1 MRITSEMKKF
11 VHRNDV
17 GDFEIP
23 ERVEKAGKRYY
34 VTPDGNSYP
43 SITSILAQQ
52 ENLGL
57 EAWKAKVGEKEA
69 KRISQESAR
78 IGTAVHQM
86 AEFYL
91 SNYAVRLDKEEKK
104 IMDTFNRLRF
114 LLGNINNIVG
124 LEVPLFSD
132 LLRVAGTCDCI
143 ADYNNRLSIIDFKTS
158 RKPKKEEW
166 IDDYF
171 MQTFAY
177 KLMFEEMTG
186 VEIQQIVIL
195 VACTESF
202 DVQVFKKPAK
212 DADEW
217 LEKLVKIMKDNPHV
231 TGMMHQPF

>member
-1 MRITSEMKKF
+1 MKKF
-11 VHRNDV
+11 IHRDDV
-17 GDFEIP
+17 GDFEVP
-23 ERVEKAGKRYY
+23 EIKIIDGKRFY

-43 SITSILAQQ
+43 SITTVLSLQDKPGIDKWR
-52 ENLGL
+52 E
-57 EAWKAKVGEKEA
+57 KVGEKEA
-69 KRISQESAR
+69 KRISQDSMR

-91 SNYAVRLDKEEKK
+91 SNYIIKLKDEDKK
-104 IMDTFNRLRF
+104 IVDTFNRLRF

-124 LEVPLFSD
+124 NEIALYSD
-132 LLRVAGTCDCI
+132 LLRVAGTADCI
-143 ADYNNRLSIIDFKTS
+143 AEYNGVPSVIDFKTS

-166 IDDYF
+166 IDDYY

-186 VEIQQIVIL
+186 IEIQQIVIL
-195 VACTESF
+195 VACVESF

-217 LEKLVKIMKDNPHV
+217 LEKLVKIMKANPHV

>member
-1 MRITSEMKKF
+1 MKKF
-11 VHRNDV
+11 IHRDDV
-17 GDFEIP
+17 GDFEVP
-23 ERVEKAGKRYY
+23 ERVEKDGRRYY
-34 VTPDGNSYP
+34 VTPDGNHYP

-57 EAWKAKVGEKEA
+57 EVWKAKVGEKEA
-69 KRISQESAR
+69 KRISQESTR

-91 SNYAVRLDKEEKK
+91 SNYIIKLKDEDKK
-104 IMDTFNRLRF
+104 IVDTFNRLRF

-124 LEVPLFSD
+124 LEITLFSD

-143 ADYNNRLSIIDFKTS
+143 ANYNGQLSIIDFKTS

-166 IDDYF
+166 IDDYY

-177 KLMFEEMTG
+177 KMMFEEMTG
-186 VEIQQIVIL
+186 IEIQQIVIL
-195 VACTESF
+195 VACVESF

-212 DADEW
+212 DADIW
-217 LEKLVKIMKDNPHV
+217 LEKLVNIMKTNTHI
-231 TGMMHQPF
+231 TGMLHQPIF

>member
-1 MRITSEMKKF
+1 MKKF
-11 VHRNDV
+11 IHRDDV

-23 ERVEKAGKRYY
+23 DRVEKDGKRYY
-34 VTPDGNSYP
+34 LTPDGNYYP
-43 SITSILAQQ
+43 SITSILSQQ

-57 EAWKAKVGEKEA
+57 EAWKERVGEKEA
-69 KRISQESAR
+69 KRISKESAR
-78 IGTAVHQM
+78 IGTAVHQL
-86 AEFYL
+86 AEYYL
-91 SNYAVRLDKEEKK
+91 SNIQVKLDKEEK
-104 IMDTFNRLRF
+104 IIIDTFNRLRF

-124 LEVPLFSD
+124 LEIPLFSD

-143 ADYNNRLSIIDFKTS
+143 AEYNGKLSIIDFKTS
-158 RKPKKEEW
+158 RKPKKEDW
-166 IDDYF
+166 IDDYY

-217 LEKLVKIMKDNPHV
+217 LEKLVGIMKDNPHI
-231 TGMMHQPF
+231 TSTMHQSQ

>member
-1 MRITSEMKKF
+1 MKKF
-11 VHRNDV
+11 IHRDDV

-23 ERVEKAGKRYY
+23 ERVEKNGNRYY
-34 VTPDGNSYP
+34 VTPDGNHYP
-43 SITSILAQQ
+43 SITSVLAQQ

-57 EAWKAKVGEKEA
+57 EAWKVKVGKAEA
-69 KRISQESAR
+69 KRISQESAH
-78 IGTAVHQM
+78 IGTSVHQM

-91 SNYAVRLDKEEKK
+91 SNYIIKLKDEDKK
-104 IMDTFNRLRF
+104 IVDTFNRLRF

-124 LEVPLFSD
+124 LEIPLFSD
-132 LLRVAGTCDCI
+132 LLRIAGTTDCI
-143 ADYNNRLSIIDFKTS
+143 AEYNGKLSVIDFKTS
-158 RKPKKEEW
+158 RRPKKEEW
-166 IDDYF
+166 IDDYY

-186 VEIQQIVIL
+186 IEIKQIVIL
-195 VACTESF
+195 VACVDSF

>member
-1 MRITSEMKKF
+1 MKKF
-11 VHRNDV
+11 IHRDDV

-23 ERVEKAGKRYY
+23 KRVEKDGNRYY
-34 VTPDGNSYP
+34 VTPDGNYYP
-43 SITSILAQQ
+43 SITSILALQ
-52 ENLGL
+52 ENLGI

-69 KRISQESAR
+69 KRISKESMR

-91 SNYAVRLDKEEKK
+91 SNYVIKLKDEDKK
-104 IMDTFNRLRF
+104 IVDTFNRLRF

-124 LEVPLFSD
+124 VEIPLFSD
-132 LLRVAGTCDCI
+132 LLRVAGTTDCI
-143 ADYNNRLSIIDFKTS
+143 AEYNGELSVIDFKTS
-158 RKPKKEEW
+158 RRPKKEEW
-166 IDDYF
+166 IDDYY

-186 VEIQQIVIL
+186 IEIKQIVIL
-195 VACTESF
+195 VACVESF

-217 LEKLVKIMKDNPHV
+217 VEKLVKIMKDNPHV
-231 TGMMHQPF
+231 TGMMHQPI

>member
-1 MRITSEMKKF
+1 MKTF
-11 VHRNDV
+11 NHRNDI

-23 ERVEKAGKRYY
+23 DRVEKDGKRYY
-34 VTPDGNSYP
+34 LTPDGNYYP
-43 SITSILAQQ
+43 SITSILSQQ

-57 EAWKAKVGEKEA
+57 EAWKERVGEKEA
-69 KRISQESAR
+69 KRISKESAR
-78 IGTAVHQM
+78 IGTAVHQL

-91 SNYAVRLDKEEKK
+91 SNVQVKLDKEEK
-104 IMDTFNRLRF
+104 IIIDTFNRLRF

-124 LEVPLFSD
+124 LEIPLFSD
-132 LLRVAGTCDCI
+132 LIRVAGTCDCI
-143 ADYNNRLSIIDFKTS
+143 AEYNGKLSIIDFKTS

-166 IDDYF
+166 IDDYY

-186 VEIQQIVIL
+186 IEIQQVVIL
-195 VACTESF
+195 IASVESF

-217 LEKLVKIMKDNPHV
+217 LEKLVGIMKDNPHI
-231 TGMMHQPF
+231 TSTMHQSQ

>member
-1 MRITSEMKKF
+1 MKKF
-11 VHRNDV
+11 IHRDDV

-23 ERVEKAGKRYY
+23 EIKVIDGKRHY

-43 SITSILAQQ
+43 SITTILSQQ
-52 ENLGL
+52 ENLGI

-69 KRISQESAR
+69 KRISQESMR

-91 SNYAVRLDKEEKK
+91 SNYIIKLKDEEKK
-104 IMDTFNRLRF
+104 IVDTFNRLRF

-124 LEVPLFSD
+124 VEIPLFSD
-132 LLRVAGTCDCI
+132 LLRVAGTTDCI
-143 ADYNNRLSIIDFKTS
+143 AEYNGKLSVIDFKTS
-158 RKPKKEEW
+158 RRPKKEEW
-166 IDDYF
+166 IDDYY

-186 VEIQQIVIL
+186 IEIQQIVIL
-195 VACTESF
+195 VACVESF

-217 LEKLVKIMKDNPHV
+217 LEKLVKIMKDNPHI

>member
-1 MRITSEMKKF
+1 MKKF
-11 VHRNDV
+11 VHRDDI

-23 ERVEKAGKRYY
+23 EIKVIDGKRFY

-43 SITSILAQQ
+43 SITTVLAQQ
-52 ENLGL
+52 ENLGI
-57 EAWKAKVGEKEA
+57 EAWKSKVGEKEA
-69 KRISQESAR
+69 KRISKESMR

-91 SNYAVRLDKEEKK
+91 SNYIIKLKDEDKK
-104 IMDTFNRLRF
+104 IVDTFNRLRF

-124 LEVPLFSD
+124 VEIPLFSD
-132 LLRVAGTCDCI
+132 LLRVAGTTDCI
-143 ADYNNRLSIIDFKTS
+143 AEYNGELSVIDFKTS

-166 IDDYF
+166 IDDYY

-186 VEIQQIVIL
+186 IEIKQIVIL
-195 VACTESF
+195 VACVDSF

>member
-1 MRITSEMKKF
+1 MKKF
-11 VHRNDV
+11 IHRDDI
-17 GDFEIP
+17 GDFECP
-23 ERVEKAGKRYY
+23 EIKIIDGKRFY
-34 VTPDGNSYP
+34 VTPDGNAYP
-43 SITSILAQQ
+43 SITTVLSLQDKP
-52 ENLGL
+52 GL
-57 EAWKAKVGEKEA
+57 KKWKEDVGEKEA
-69 KRISQESAR
+69 KRISQESMR

-91 SNYAVRLDKEEKK
+91 SNYVIKLKDEDKK
-104 IMDTFNRLRF
+104 IVDTFNRLRF

-124 LEVPLFSD
+124 VEIPLFSD
-132 LLRVAGTCDCI
+132 LLRVAGTTDCI
-143 ADYNNRLSIIDFKTS
+143 AEYNGVLSVIDFKTS

-166 IDDYF
+166 IDDYY

-186 VEIQQIVIL
+186 IEIQQIVIL
-195 VACTESF
+195 VACVESF

-217 LEKLVKIMKDNPHV
+217 LEKLVKIMKANPHV

>member
-1 MRITSEMKKF
+1 MKKF
-11 VHRNDV
+11 IHRHDV

-23 ERVEKAGKRYY
+23 ERVEKNGKRYY

-78 IGTAVHQM
+78 IGTAVHQL

-91 SNYAVRLDKEEKK
+91 SNVHVKLDKEEKK
-104 IMDTFNRLRF
+104 IVDTFNRLRF

-186 VEIQQIVIL
+186 IEIQQIVIL

-217 LEKLVKIMKDNPHV
+217 LEKLIKIMKTNPHI
-231 TGMMHQPF
+231 TGMMHQSI

>member
-1 MRITSEMKKF
+1 MKKF
-11 VHRNDV
+11 VHRDDV
-17 GDFEIP
+17 GDFEVP
-23 ERVEKAGKRYY
+23 EIKIIDGKRFY

-43 SITSILAQQ
+43 SITTILSLQ
-52 ENLGL
+52 EKPGIDK
-57 EAWKAKVGEKEA
+57 WKLQVGEKEA

-91 SNYAVRLDKEEKK
+91 SNYIIKLKDEDKK
-104 IMDTFNRLRF
+104 IVDTFNRLRF

-143 ADYNNRLSIIDFKTS
+143 AEYNGKLSIIDFKTS
-158 RKPKKEEW
+158 RKPKKEDW
-166 IDDYF
+166 IDDYY

-186 VEIQQIVIL
+186 IEIQQIVIL
-195 VACTESF
+195 VACVESF

-217 LEKLVKIMKDNPHV
+217 LEKLVKIMKDNPHI

>member
-1 MRITSEMKKF
+1 MKKF
-11 VHRNDV
+11 IHRDDV

-23 ERVEKAGKRYY
+23 ERVEKNGNRYY
-34 VTPDGNSYP
+34 VTPDGNHYP
-43 SITSILAQQ
+43 SITSVLAQQ

-57 EAWKAKVGEKEA
+57 EAWKARVGEAEA
-69 KRISQESAR
+69 KRISQESAH
-78 IGTAVHQM
+78 IGTSVHQM

-91 SNYAVRLDKEEKK
+91 SNYIIKLKDEDKK
-104 IMDTFNRLRF
+104 IVDTFNRLRF

-124 LEVPLFSD
+124 LEIPLFSD

-143 ADYNNRLSIIDFKTS
+143 AEYNGQLSVIDFKTS

-166 IDDYF
+166 IDDYY

-186 VEIQQIVIL
+186 IEIQQIVIL
-195 VACTESF
+195 VACVESF

-217 LEKLVKIMKDNPHV
+217 LEKLVKIMKANPHI
-231 TGMMHQPF
+231 TGMHQPF

>member
-1 MRITSEMKKF
+1 MKTF
-11 VHRNDV
+11 NHRNDI

-23 ERVEKAGKRYY
+23 DRVEKDGKRYY
-34 VTPDGNSYP
+34 LTPDGNHYP
-43 SITSILAQQ
+43 SITSILSQQ

-57 EAWKAKVGEKEA
+57 EAWKERVGEKEA
-69 KRISQESAR
+69 KRISKESAR
-78 IGTAVHQM
+78 IGTAVHQL

-91 SNYAVRLDKEEKK
+91 SNVQVKLDKEEKK
-104 IMDTFNRLRF
+104 IVDTFNRLRF

-124 LEVPLFSD
+124 LEIPLFSD

-143 ADYNNRLSIIDFKTS
+143 AEYNGKLSIIDFKTS
-158 RKPKKEEW
+158 RKPKKEDW
-166 IDDYF
+166 IDDYY

-217 LEKLVKIMKDNPHV
+217 LEKLVKIMKDNPHI
-231 TGMMHQPF
+231 TSMMHQPF

>member
-1 MRITSEMKKF
+1 MKKF
-11 VHRNDV
+11 IHREDI
-17 GDFEIP
+17 GDFECP
-23 ERVEKAGKRYY
+23 EIKVIDGKRFY

-43 SITSILAQQ
+43 SITTVLAQQ

-57 EAWKAKVGEKEA
+57 KAWKRKVGEKEA
-69 KRISQESAR
+69 KRISQDSMR

-91 SNYAVRLDKEEKK
+91 SNYIIKLKDEDKK
-104 IMDTFNRLRF
+104 IVDTFNRLRF

-124 LEVPLFSD
+124 LEIPLFSD
-132 LLRVAGTCDCI
+132 LLRVAGTTDCI
-143 ADYNNRLSIIDFKTS
+143 AEYNGQLSIIDFKTS

-166 IDDYF
+166 IDDYY

-195 VACTESF
+195 VACVESF

-217 LEKLVKIMKDNPHV
+217 LEKLVKIMKENPHI